1 MFSDAWVGDLVPSLQ
16 SKEEEEEEGE
26 ERYASDWHP
35 VGSGG
40 SLVGWPGGRAGGERQ
55 GGGEV
60 GGEGGGRWG
69 RV

>member
-16 SKEEEEEEGE
+16 SKAEEEE

-40 SLVGWPGGRAGGERQ
+40 RLGGGGRRRRRKRSRGR
-55 GGGEV
+55 GGG
-60 GGEGGGRWG
+60 GRGGRWG